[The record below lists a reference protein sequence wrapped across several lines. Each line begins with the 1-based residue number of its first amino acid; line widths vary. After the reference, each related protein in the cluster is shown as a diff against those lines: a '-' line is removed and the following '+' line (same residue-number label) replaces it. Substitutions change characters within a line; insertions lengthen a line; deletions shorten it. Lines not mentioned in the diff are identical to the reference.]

1 MMIQVKTHTH
11 KFVASRTKVQFNYQL
26 VSWHEI
32 TNLFEDLI
40 KKGRAVKNICNL
52 TVNACF
58 YFIDK
63 FMVLSLHY
71 GTSHQKVS
79 AAFNLT

>member
-1 MMIQVKTHTH
+1 MMIQVKTHTSLLQVVP
-11 KFVASRTKVQFNYQL
+11 KFSPTNEL

-52 TVNACF
+52 TDACF